1 MLMSQIVDMIF
12 SETLQANQAY
22 NEQRRLADA
31 SYSLF
36 KVIVTL

>member
-1 MLMSQIVDMIF
+1 MLMSQLVDMTF

-31 SYSLF
+31 LYSLF
-36 KVIVTL
+36 KIIVML